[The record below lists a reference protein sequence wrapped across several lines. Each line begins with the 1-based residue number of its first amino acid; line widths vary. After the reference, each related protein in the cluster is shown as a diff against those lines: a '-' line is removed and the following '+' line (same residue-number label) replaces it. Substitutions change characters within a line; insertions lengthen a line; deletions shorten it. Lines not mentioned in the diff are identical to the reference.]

1 MVAGSAGNLYE
12 PGVSSLPYPGNGRGL
27 SLDGLDGPVQQAG
40 AVMDELLSNIAKFS
54 PGNGVSGRVGGDCW
68 GDNLASAT
76 NQLLMMQLA
85 GASAQ
90 QLSRVIA
97 EAAAAITAKM
107 HGSGTAQDVMLR
119 ALLKDMG
126 LALRDLSA
134 TVVGAIAAR
143 DQDPART
150 DGGCADAAASLD
162 RTHSARFGAAMEN
175 LLAESLAVSGGRDAS
190 VSSWAEADALR
201 VASLVTGKGMAAE
214 PVFKS
219 DWLTPS
225 SRLIS
230 GADLDRT
237 VLSATVVGA
246 IAARDQ
252 DPARTD
258 GGCADAAASLDRTHS
273 ARFGAAMENLL
284 AESLAVSGGRDASVS
299 SWAEADALRVASLVT
314 GKGMAAEPVFKSD
327 WLTPSSRLISGADLD
342 RTVLMMAALSN
353 PHPAPSVPERQRG
366 TVAGRRADAEIKLKS
381 ASVSAAQ
388 AALADVA
395 AAYAPAGYRNAV
407 PDLEERSGI
416 ESASRTSP
424 GRETG
429 NYSSMQY
436 LEARAGYFSSLRMAD
451 DVNRMI
457 AADVLRNIY
466 HIEAEAF
473 SLNVQRYRADL
484 HRNAVL
490 SAMLGIMTEAQNS
503 RVAGY
508 LGQTREK

>member
-1 MVAGSAGNLYE
+1 MVAESAGNLYE

-76 NQLLMMQLA
+76 NQLLMMQQA

-126 LALRDLSA
+126 LALRDLS
-134 TVVGAIAAR
+134 V
-143 DQDPART
+143 
-150 DGGCADAAASLD
+150 
-162 RTHSARFGAAMEN
+162 
-175 LLAESLAVSGGRDAS
+175 
-190 VSSWAEADALR
+190 
-201 VASLVTGKGMAAE
+201 
-214 PVFKS
+214 
-219 DWLTPS
+219 
-225 SRLIS
+225 
-230 GADLDRT
+230 
-237 VLSATVVGA
+237 TVVGA

-424 GRETG
+424 DRETG

>member
-237 VLSATVVGA
+237 VL
-246 IAARDQ
+246 
-252 DPARTD
+252 
-258 GGCADAAASLDRTHS
+258 
-273 ARFGAAMENLL
+273 
-284 AESLAVSGGRDASVS
+284 
-299 SWAEADALRVASLVT
+299 
-314 GKGMAAEPVFKSD
+314 
-327 WLTPSSRLISGADLD
+327 
-342 RTVLMMAALSN
+342 MMAALSN

-366 TVAGRRADAEIKLKS
+366 TVAGRRADAEIKLKG

-424 GRETG
+424 DRETG

-503 RVAGY
+503 RIAGY

>member
-1 MVAGSAGNLYE
+1 MPLTQSAAGTAFRLVFLCSVFFCLSQDAAAVVAGSAGNLYE

-76 NQLLMMQLA
+76 NQLLMMQQA

-237 VLSATVVGA
+237 VL
-246 IAARDQ
+246 
-252 DPARTD
+252 
-258 GGCADAAASLDRTHS
+258 
-273 ARFGAAMENLL
+273 
-284 AESLAVSGGRDASVS
+284 
-299 SWAEADALRVASLVT
+299 
-314 GKGMAAEPVFKSD
+314 
-327 WLTPSSRLISGADLD
+327 
-342 RTVLMMAALSN
+342 MMAALSN
-353 PHPAPSVPERQRG
+353 PHP
-366 TVAGRRADAEIKLKS
+366 
-381 ASVSAAQ
+381 
-388 AALADVA
+388 
-395 AAYAPAGYRNAV
+395 APAGYRNAV
-407 PDLEERSGI
+407 PDLEERCGI

-424 GRETG
+424 DRETG

>member
-76 NQLLMMQLA
+76 NQLLMMQQA

-175 LLAESLAVSGGRDAS
+175 LLAESLA
-190 VSSWAEADALR
+190 
-201 VASLVTGKGMAAE
+201 
-214 PVFKS
+214 
-219 DWLTPS
+219 
-225 SRLIS
+225 I
-230 GADLDRT
+230 
-237 VLSATVVGA
+237 
-246 IAARDQ
+246 
-252 DPARTD
+252 
-258 GGCADAAASLDRTHS
+258 
-273 ARFGAAMENLL
+273 
-284 AESLAVSGGRDASVS
+284 SGGRDASVS

-388 AALADVA
+388 AALADVV

-424 GRETG
+424 DRETG

>member
-76 NQLLMMQLA
+76 NQLLMMQQA

-126 LALRDLSA
+126 LALRDLS
-134 TVVGAIAAR
+134 V
-143 DQDPART
+143 
-150 DGGCADAAASLD
+150 
-162 RTHSARFGAAMEN
+162 
-175 LLAESLAVSGGRDAS
+175 
-190 VSSWAEADALR
+190 
-201 VASLVTGKGMAAE
+201 
-214 PVFKS
+214 
-219 DWLTPS
+219 
-225 SRLIS
+225 
-230 GADLDRT
+230 
-237 VLSATVVGA
+237 TVVGA

-424 GRETG
+424 DRETG

>member
-76 NQLLMMQLA
+76 NQLLMMQQA

-97 EAAAAITAKM
+97 EAATAITAKM

-126 LALRDLSA
+126 LALRDLS
-134 TVVGAIAAR
+134 V
-143 DQDPART
+143 
-150 DGGCADAAASLD
+150 
-162 RTHSARFGAAMEN
+162 
-175 LLAESLAVSGGRDAS
+175 
-190 VSSWAEADALR
+190 
-201 VASLVTGKGMAAE
+201 
-214 PVFKS
+214 
-219 DWLTPS
+219 
-225 SRLIS
+225 
-230 GADLDRT
+230 
-237 VLSATVVGA
+237 TVVGA

-424 GRETG
+424 DRETG

>member
-76 NQLLMMQLA
+76 NQLLMMQQA
-85 GASAQ
+85 GVSAQ

-126 LALRDLSA
+126 LALRD
-134 TVVGAIAAR
+134 
-143 DQDPART
+143 
-150 DGGCADAAASLD
+150 
-162 RTHSARFGAAMEN
+162 
-175 LLAESLAVSGGRDAS
+175 
-190 VSSWAEADALR
+190 
-201 VASLVTGKGMAAE
+201 
-214 PVFKS
+214 
-219 DWLTPS
+219 
-225 SRLIS
+225 
-230 GADLDRT
+230 
-237 VLSATVVGA
+237 LSATVVGA

-424 GRETG
+424 DRETG

>member
-1 MVAGSAGNLYE
+1 MPLTQSAAGTAFRLVFLCSVFFCLSQDAAAVVAGSAGNLYE

-237 VLSATVVGA
+237 VL
-246 IAARDQ
+246 
-252 DPARTD
+252 
-258 GGCADAAASLDRTHS
+258 
-273 ARFGAAMENLL
+273 
-284 AESLAVSGGRDASVS
+284 
-299 SWAEADALRVASLVT
+299 
-314 GKGMAAEPVFKSD
+314 
-327 WLTPSSRLISGADLD
+327 
-342 RTVLMMAALSN
+342 MMAALSN

-388 AALADVA
+388 AALTDVA

-424 GRETG
+424 DRETG

-466 HIEAEAF
+466 HIEAESF

-503 RVAGY
+503 HVAGY

>member
-76 NQLLMMQLA
+76 NQLLMMQQA
-85 GASAQ
+85 GASAH

-126 LALRDLSA
+126 LALRD
-134 TVVGAIAAR
+134 
-143 DQDPART
+143 
-150 DGGCADAAASLD
+150 
-162 RTHSARFGAAMEN
+162 
-175 LLAESLAVSGGRDAS
+175 
-190 VSSWAEADALR
+190 
-201 VASLVTGKGMAAE
+201 
-214 PVFKS
+214 
-219 DWLTPS
+219 
-225 SRLIS
+225 
-230 GADLDRT
+230 
-237 VLSATVVGA
+237 LSATVVGA

-424 GRETG
+424 DRETG

>member
-1 MVAGSAGNLYE
+1 MS

-76 NQLLMMQLA
+76 NQLLMMQQA

-126 LALRDLSA
+126 LALRD
-134 TVVGAIAAR
+134 
-143 DQDPART
+143 
-150 DGGCADAAASLD
+150 
-162 RTHSARFGAAMEN
+162 
-175 LLAESLAVSGGRDAS
+175 
-190 VSSWAEADALR
+190 
-201 VASLVTGKGMAAE
+201 
-214 PVFKS
+214 
-219 DWLTPS
+219 
-225 SRLIS
+225 
-230 GADLDRT
+230 
-237 VLSATVVGA
+237 LSATVVGA

-424 GRETG
+424 DRETG

>member
-126 LALRDLSA
+126 LALRD
-134 TVVGAIAAR
+134 
-143 DQDPART
+143 
-150 DGGCADAAASLD
+150 
-162 RTHSARFGAAMEN
+162 
-175 LLAESLAVSGGRDAS
+175 
-190 VSSWAEADALR
+190 
-201 VASLVTGKGMAAE
+201 
-214 PVFKS
+214 
-219 DWLTPS
+219 
-225 SRLIS
+225 
-230 GADLDRT
+230 
-237 VLSATVVGA
+237 LSATVVGA